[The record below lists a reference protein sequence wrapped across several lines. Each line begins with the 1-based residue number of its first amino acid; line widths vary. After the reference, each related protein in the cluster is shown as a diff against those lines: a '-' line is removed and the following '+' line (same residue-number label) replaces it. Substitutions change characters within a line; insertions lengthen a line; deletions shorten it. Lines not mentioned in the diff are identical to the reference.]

1 MWTMDD
7 GARTRL
13 QVRFVLVGYRAEVA
27 RLNRAGLSDEERK
40 RRVDG
45 VRARSM
51 QILDGAGRKL
61 GGGAA
66 WHPEV
71 LEEIAQARGEMAV
84 RTSRET
90 ASQRTAAV
98 T

>member
-51 QILDGAGRKL
+51 QILDGERRKL
-61 GGGAA
+61 DGTAA
-66 WHPEV
+66 WHPDV
-71 LEEIAQARGEMAV
+71 LEEIARAQAELAV
-84 RTSRET
+84 GT
-90 ASQRTAAV
+90 
-98 T
+98 